1 MTRLFAPFGFDLP
14 VPWEQASRQGDLGPG
29 GFTRTGER
37 HLNRAQGAALRRTVK
52 VPALR

>member
-14 VPWEQASRQGDLGPG
+14 APGSRLRDRETSAPG
-29 GFTRTGER
+29 VSPGRENGTS
-37 HLNRAQGAALRRTVK
+37 RAQGAALRRTVK